1 MCREEVRK
9 LRKAEGCIR
18 EELLHT
24 NKKLFL
30 ILQKRRKTSANV
42 TLSDMKV
49 RLGVLETKP
58 ITDKSAVGST
68 GGEKWEKTGG
78 GFLSAEAELKE

>member
-30 ILQKRRKTSANV
+30 ILQKRRKTSVNV

-49 RLGVLETKP
+49 RLSVLETKR
-58 ITDKSAVGST
+58 ITDKPAVGST
-68 GGEKWEKTGG
+68 GGEKWEKTRGVF
-78 GFLSAEAELKE
+78 FLQKQN